1 MTLVLKTVHIHY
13 HKISV
18 VQESGHCL
26 TGFSVYGLTGCNQGI
41 DQLCSHLEAQLEK
54 ISLLSQFL
62 LLGIVLDICW
72 LPGSVIH
79 HLVFSLFIFIL
90 NRKCFLQSLTLS
102 IVMIYSIHCFKKYF
116 GNHIFNFQG
125 FFLVLWLLL

>member
-41 DQLCSHLEAQLEK
+41 GQLCSHLEAQLEK
-54 ISLLSQFL
+54 RPLCYSKNWCNLVSCSCKTVYKLLF
-62 LLGIVLDICW
+62 
-72 LPGSVIH
+72 SV
-79 HLVFSLFIFIL
+79 V
-90 NRKCFLQSLTLS
+90 
-102 IVMIYSIHCFKKYF
+102 
-116 GNHIFNFQG
+116 G
-125 FFLVLWLLL
+125 